1 MADSRSGGRL
11 DGRVALV
18 VGAGSSGPG
27 FGIGKAT
34 AVLFAREGARV
45 LAADLDAEAA
55 RETVALIEAEG
66 GAAAAFAADAS
77 DAAQVDELVRACVE
91 RFGRVDVLQN
101 NVGVVVLGGIA
112 ELTEEQWD
120 RVHAVNLK
128 SFFLTCRAVLPL
140 MEAQGSG
147 AIVNV
152 SSIASIRWTGLPYT
166 AYATSKAAVNQ
177 LTQSIAIEYA
187 AKGVR
192 CNAVLPGVMDTPL
205 VERSLVD
212 AYGGDLDAARA
223 ERNARCPTG
232 AMGDAWDVAQ
242 ASLFLAG
249 DEARYITGHCL
260 VVDGGLTAVAG

>member
-66 GAAAAFAADAS
+66 GEAAAFAADAS

-166 AYATSKAAVNQ
+166 AYATSEAAVNQ

-192 CNAVLPGVMDTPL
+192 CNAVLPGLMDTPL

-212 AYGGDLDAARA
+212 A
-223 ERNARCPTG
+223 
-232 AMGDAWDVAQ
+232 
-242 ASLFLAG
+242 
-249 DEARYITGHCL
+249 
-260 VVDGGLTAVAG
+260 